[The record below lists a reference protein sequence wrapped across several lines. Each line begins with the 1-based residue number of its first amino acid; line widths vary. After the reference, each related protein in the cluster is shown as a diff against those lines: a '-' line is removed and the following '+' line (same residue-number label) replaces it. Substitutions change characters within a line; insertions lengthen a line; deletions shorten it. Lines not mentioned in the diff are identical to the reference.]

1 MSEAMQS
8 AHVSMQQ
15 VGGRTLRTATWR
27 LDKARTNDPDH
38 LPVLFFNGIG
48 ANIEAVAPLADA
60 LPERAFVMFDMPG
73 VGESPDPIMPYNP
86 FTMSWTASQL
96 LDKLG
101 IDQVDVMGI
110 SWGGGMAQ
118 HFAMQHAN
126 RTRRVVLIAT
136 SAGMLMMPGSPKA
149 LTKMA
154 NPRRYIDPDFMIAN
168 FETLYGEGLGKSSG
182 KSGHMSR
189 LKPPSPRGYMYQLL
203 CMLGWT
209 SAPALPFL
217 LKQDTL
223 IMMGDDDA
231 IVPLTNGKFLDML
244 IPNSELVVMEGGGHL
259 FLLSHKEECVKAMRE
274 FLDRP
279 ASEEEAARTEK
290 QAA

>member
-1 MSEAMQS
+1 MSEAMKD
-8 AHVSMQQ
+8 AHVSMRE

-27 LDKARTNDPDH
+27 LDQPNEHP
-38 LPVLFFNGIG
+38 PVLFFNGIG
-48 ANIEAVAPLADA
+48 ANIEAVAPLAEA
-60 LPERAFVMFDMPG
+60 LPERAFIMFDMPG
-73 VGESPDPIMPYNP
+73 IGESPDPVMPYNP
-86 FTMSWTASQL
+86 FTMSWTAAQL
-96 LDKLG
+96 LDELG

-118 HFAMQHAN
+118 HFAMQHAA

-168 FETLYGEGLGKSSG
+168 FETLYGEGLGRSSG
-182 KSGHMSR
+182 KGGHMSR

-231 IVPLTNGKFLDML
+231 IVPLINGKFLDML

-259 FLLSHKEECVKAMRE
+259 FLLSHKEECVAAMRE

-279 ASEEEAARTEK
+279 ATVEENERMEKKAA
-290 QAA
+290 

>member
-1 MSEAMQS
+1 MKEAVVTME
-8 AHVSMQQ
+8 Q

-27 LDKARTNDPDH
+27 LDQPSDH
-38 LPVLFFNGIG
+38 PPVLFFNGIG
-48 ANIEAVAPLADA
+48 ANIEAVAPLADE
-60 LPERAFVMFDMPG
+60 LTDRAFIMFDMPG
-73 VGESPDPIMPYNP
+73 IGESPDPVVPYTP

-96 LDKLG
+96 LDKFG
-101 IDQVDVMGI
+101 IDTVDVMGI

-118 HFAMQHAN
+118 HFAMQHPG

-154 NPRRYIDPDFMIAN
+154 NPRRYIDPDFMMKN
-168 FETLYGEGLGKSSG
+168 FETLYGQGLGNSAG
-182 KSGHMSR
+182 KGGHMSR
-189 LKPPSPRGYMYQLL
+189 LRPPSPRGYMYQLL

-217 LKQDTL
+217 LKQPTL

-231 IVPLTNGKFLDML
+231 IVPLINGKFLSML
-244 IPNSELVVMEGGGHL
+244 IPNNELKVMEGGGHL
-259 FLLSHKEECVKAMRE
+259 FLLSHKDESVAAIRE
-274 FLDRP
+274 FLDRDNG
-279 ASEEEAARTEK
+279 AKEAA
-290 QAA
+290 

>member
-1 MSEAMQS
+1 MSEVLDGAVVTMEKV
-8 AHVSMQQ
+8 A
-15 VGGRTLRTATWR
+15 GRTLRVATWR
-27 LDKARTNDPDH
+27 LNEKSDH

-48 ANIEAVAPLADA
+48 ANIEAVAPLAET
-60 LPERAFVMFDMPG
+60 LTERPFIMFDMPG
-73 VGESPDPIMPYNP
+73 VGESPDPLVPYTP
-86 FTMSWTASQL
+86 FTISWAASRL

-101 IDQVDVMGI
+101 VDDVDVMGI
-110 SWGGGMAQ
+110 SWGGGIAQ
-118 HFAMQHAN
+118 HFAMQHAA
-126 RTRRVVLIAT
+126 RVRRVVLIAT

-154 NPRRYIDPDFMIAN
+154 NPRRYIDPEFMMKN
-168 FETLYGEGLGKSSG
+168 FETLYGEGLGKSQG
-182 KSGHMSR
+182 KGGHMSR
-189 LKPPSPRGYMYQLL
+189 LKPPSPRGYMYQLM

-244 IPNSELVVMEGGGHL
+244 IPNSELVVMKGGGHL
-259 FLLSHKEECVKAMRE
+259 FLLSHKDECTAKMRE

-279 ASEEEAARTEK
+279 EADADTL
-290 QAA
+290 AA

>member
-1 MSEAMQS
+1 VTEVMDGAV
-8 AHVSMQQ
+8 VSMEE

-27 LDKARTNDPDH
+27 LNEPSEH

-48 ANIEAVAPLADA
+48 ANIEAVAPLAQT
-60 LPERAFVMFDMPG
+60 LTERPFIMFDMPG
-73 VGESPDPIMPYNP
+73 VGESPDPVMPYNP

-101 IDQVDVMGI
+101 VGDVDVMGI

-118 HFAMQHAN
+118 HFAMQHAA

-154 NPRRYIDPDFMIAN
+154 NPRRYIDPEFMLKN
-168 FETLYGEGLGKSSG
+168 FETLYGEGLGRSSG
-182 KSGHMSR
+182 KGGHMSR

-203 CMLGWT
+203 AMLGWT

-217 LKQDTL
+217 LKQKTL

-231 IVPLTNGKFLDML
+231 IVPLANGKFLNML
-244 IPNSELVVMEGGGHL
+244 IPNSELRVLEGGGHL
-259 FLLSHKEECVKAMRE
+259 FLLSHKDECTEAMRE
-274 FLDRP
+274 FLDAP
-279 ASEEEAARTEK
+279 ASGEEREAA
-290 QAA
+290 

>member
-1 MSEAMQS
+1 MTDVMDGAV
-8 AHVSMQQ
+8 VSMEE

-27 LDKARTNDPDH
+27 LDEPSDH

-48 ANIEAVAPLADA
+48 ANIEAVAPLAQT
-60 LPERAFVMFDMPG
+60 LTERPFIMFDMPG
-73 VGESPDPIMPYNP
+73 VGESPEPLVPYNP

-96 LDKLG
+96 LNKLG
-101 IDQVDVMGI
+101 VGDVDVMGI
-110 SWGGGMAQ
+110 SWGGGIAQ
-118 HFAMQHAN
+118 HFAMQHAA
-126 RTRRVVLIAT
+126 RVRRVVLIAT

-154 NPRRYIDPDFMIAN
+154 NPRRYIDPEFMMKN
-168 FETLYGEGLGKSSG
+168 FETLYGEGLGKSQG
-182 KSGHMSR
+182 KGGHMSR
-189 LKPPSPRGYMYQLL
+189 LKPPSPRGYMYQLIA
-203 CMLGWT
+203 MLGWT

-231 IVPLTNGKFLDML
+231 IVPLANGKFLDML
-244 IPNSELVVMEGGGHL
+244 IPNSELVVMKGGGHL
-259 FLLSHKEECVKAMRE
+259 FLLSHKDESVDAMRG

-279 ASEEEAARTEK
+279 ATQDEELAA
-290 QAA
+290 

>member
-1 MSEAMQS
+1 MSDVMDS
-8 AHVSMQQ
+8 ATVTMEK
-15 VGGRTLRTATWR
+15 VGGRTLRTACWR
-27 LDKARTNDPDH
+27 LDEPSEH

-48 ANIEAVAPLADA
+48 ANIEAVAPLAES
-60 LPERAFVMFDMPG
+60 LPERAFIMFDMPG
-73 VGESPDPIMPYNP
+73 LGESPDPLMPYTP
-86 FTMSWTASQL
+86 FTMSWTAAQL

-101 IDQVDVMGI
+101 VEEVDVMGI

-118 HFAMQHAN
+118 HFAMQHPA

-136 SAGMLMMPGSPKA
+136 SAGMMMMPGSPKA

-154 NPRRYIDPDFMIAN
+154 NPRRYVDADYMIKN
-168 FETLYGEGLGKSSG
+168 FETLYGEGLGQSQG
-182 KSGHMSR
+182 KGGHMSR
-189 LKPPSPRGYMYQLL
+189 LKPPTLRGYMYQLL

-231 IVPLTNGKFLDML
+231 IVPLANGKFLEML
-244 IPNSELVVMEGGGHL
+244 IPNSELVVMKGGGHL
-259 FLLSHKEECVKAMRE
+259 FLLSHKDECVKAMRT
-274 FLDRP
+274 FLDG
-279 ASEEEAARTEK
+279 AEGEE
-290 QAA
+290 QAAA

>member
-1 MSEAMQS
+1 MSEVLDGAVVTMEKV
-8 AHVSMQQ
+8 A
-15 VGGRTLRTATWR
+15 GRTLRVATWR
-27 LDKARTNDPDH
+27 LNEKSDH

-48 ANIEAVAPLADA
+48 ANIEAVAPLAET
-60 LPERAFVMFDMPG
+60 LTERPFIMFDMPG
-73 VGESPDPIMPYNP
+73 VGESPDPLVPYTP
-86 FTMSWTASQL
+86 FTISWAASRL

-101 IDQVDVMGI
+101 VDDVDVMGI
-110 SWGGGMAQ
+110 SWGGGIAQ
-118 HFAMQHAN
+118 HFAMQHAA
-126 RTRRVVLIAT
+126 RVRRVVLIAT

-154 NPRRYIDPDFMIAN
+154 NPRRYIDPEFMMKN
-168 FETLYGEGLGKSSG
+168 FETLYGEGLGKSQG
-182 KSGHMSR
+182 KGGHMSR
-189 LKPPSPRGYMYQLL
+189 LKPPSPRGYMYQLM

-231 IVPLTNGKFLDML
+231 IVPLANGKFLDML
-244 IPNSELVVMEGGGHL
+244 IPNSEMVVMKGGGHL
-259 FLLSHKEECVKAMRE
+259 FLLSHKEECTAKMRE

-279 ASEEEAARTEK
+279 EADADTL
-290 QAA
+290 AA